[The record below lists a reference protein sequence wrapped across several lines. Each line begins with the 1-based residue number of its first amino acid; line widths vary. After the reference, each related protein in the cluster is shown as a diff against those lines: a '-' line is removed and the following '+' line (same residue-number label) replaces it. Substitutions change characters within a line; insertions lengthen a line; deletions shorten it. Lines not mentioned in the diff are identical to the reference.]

1 MTGTARSRAPK
12 MTTISGWDVRWDI
25 VEEPRMRLF
34 CAPHAGGGAG
44 VYRAWAQL
52 LAPEIEVV
60 AIRLPGREMRYGE
73 TPRTSTEQLVPEL
86 VRGVAPLL
94 DRPHAWFGHS
104 MGALIAFESCRW
116 IRRAGLPE
124 PARLLVSGRSA
135 PQLPLR
141 GRPVHDAPTPELVR
155 WLRVTGGTPPEL
167 LDDPALFE
175 ALLPMLRADMTVA
188 ETYRY
193 RPEPPLSCPM
203 SIYGGSDDEYATPE
217 ELRPWER
224 QTTGECRL
232 RLFQGGHFF
241 IHDMKEQILPVL
253 GEDLLEPT
261 SHAAGPA
268 AR

>member
-1 MTGTARSRAPK
+1 